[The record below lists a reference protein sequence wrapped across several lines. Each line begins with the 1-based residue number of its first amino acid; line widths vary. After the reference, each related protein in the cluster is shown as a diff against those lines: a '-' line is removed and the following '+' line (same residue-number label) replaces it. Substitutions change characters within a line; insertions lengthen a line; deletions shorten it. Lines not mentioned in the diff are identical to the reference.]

1 MPSDDVDA
9 TLRLLFDSERAV
21 RRAHDELVDSDP
33 EVVLPVLERAT
44 RDALELDKFDEDET
58 SLRLVRI
65 AEVLGEMQ
73 GPRVVDLLIDILG
86 SDEPEARHSAGEA
99 LSGLAFDRFKEVA
112 VGVERAIDRL
122 TDGSLALAEL
132 AYLLA
137 EVSEP
142 GVAKLLGRL
151 LTHRDPDVVAAAIEA
166 LVERGDSSA
175 VRLIEPLL
183 GDPRHVQL
191 EDEGGAEGEVTIGEL
206 AAEARALLEKSGHGE
221 GGIGPTQVPE

>member
-21 RRAHDELVDSDP
+21 RHAHDELVDSDP
-33 EVVLPVLERAT
+33 AVVLPLLERAT

-142 GVAKLLGRL
+142 GVTKLLGRL
-151 LTHRDPDVVAAAIEA
+151 LTHHDPDVVAAAIEA
-166 LVERGDSSA
+166 LVERGDPSA
-175 VRLIEPLL
+175 IRLIEPLL
-183 GDPRHVQL
+183 GDSRHVQL

-206 AAEARALLEKSGHGE
+206 AGEARALLEKSEHGE
-221 GGIGPTQVPE
+221 GGIGPTQVPA